1 MTVRERVN
9 QMDNKFVEQVVAYA
23 IDEVSLQYSYDFRVP
38 PASIVGNGIS
48 TKIGDHVAKLKAKKV
63 FIVTDKQIVKLGLMQ
78 PMLRSLERNAIAYAV
93 FDEVEPDPTD
103 VVVQAGVAN
112 LSKCNC
118 DSVIAFGGGSAIDA
132 GKAIAVFATN
142 PFDLSRPITEET
154 FKNPRCPLVAV
165 PTTAGTGSEVTD
177 ISVITNIQ
185 THIKHPLQH
194 SYFIPDIAVIDPKLT
209 LGIPPKIT
217 AATGIDVLTHAI
229 ESYLAR
235 GACTL
240 AQALSYSAMQQVGK
254 YLRVAVGDG
263 SNLEARHHMAVASY
277 MAGMA
282 FSNAGLGL
290 CHAMAHQIGAKY
302 KLPHGTANAIV
313 LPEVMHFNML
323 VRMERLRDVAH
334 AFEQRIENL
343 DPKDAAYKGIEGVKE
358 LIEDVGLPTRLR
370 DIGAQKS
377 DFEEMAKQALQD
389 PTLTTNPRTV
399 RVEDIIEVFER
410 SY

>member
-1 MTVRERVN
+1 
-9 QMDNKFVEQVVAYA
+9 MDNKFVEQVVAYA

-38 PASIVGNGIS
+38 PASIVGNGLS
-48 TKIGDHVAKLKAKKV
+48 VKIGDHVAKLKAKKV

-103 VVVQAGVAN
+103 VVVQAGIAN

-217 AATGIDVLTHAI
+217 AATGIDVLTHAV

-277 MAGMA
+277 MAGMS

-290 CHAMAHQIGAKY
+290 CHAMAHQIGAQY
-302 KLPHGTANAIV
+302 KLPHGTANALV

-343 DPKDAAYKGIEGVKE
+343 DPKDAA
-358 LIEDVGLPTRLR
+358 
-370 DIGAQKS
+370 
-377 DFEEMAKQALQD
+377 
-389 PTLTTNPRTV
+389 
-399 RVEDIIEVFER
+399 
-410 SY
+410 